1 MLRIGSYRIIRVRF
15 CVSYNRFPVNDES
28 GSQRQ
33 CPRIV
38 SIVSGE
44 INTEL
49 QVDFSQI
56 FRQGMHQPEFSGNLV
71 ARIA

>member
-15 CVSYNRFPVNDES
+15 CVSYHRFPVNDES
-28 GSQRQ
+28 CSQRQ
-33 CPRIV
+33 CPRIIT
-38 SIVSGE
+38 IVSGE
-44 INTEL
+44 INSEL

-56 FRQGMHQPEFSGNLV
+56 FRQGMHQPEFCGNLV